1 MIQREK
7 ETKPLPVTAPSP
19 AESLYD
25 LSILQE
31 MDDNDYI
38 VEIIT
43 MFLQDTPDELNE
55 ISRAIIAGNSDI
67 VHKKA
72 HKLKSSAGILQAQ
85 ALIAGLAELELVA
98 KAEKATAKL
107 TGLFENTEQQYQIL
121 EIALKDLLKKMRG

>member
-7 ETKPLPVTAPSP
+7 ETKPLPATAPSP
-19 AESLYD
+19 AENLYD

-43 MFLQDTPDELNE
+43 MFLRDTPDELNE
-55 ISRAIIAGNSDI
+55 ISRAIAAGIFDT

-72 HKLKSSAGILQAQ
+72 HKLKSSAGILQAHS
-85 ALIAGLAELELVA
+85 LIAGLTELEHVS
-98 KAEKATAKL
+98 KTEKSMAKL
-107 TGLFENTEQQYQIL
+107 TALFQSTKQQYQFL
-121 EIALKDLLKKMRG
+121 EAALKDLLKKMRD